1 MRAAILHAAGDTEMD
16 LRDDVTLNPPEAG
29 EVRVRIRATGICHS
43 DLSAMSGVL
52 PTTLP
57 AVLGHEAAGEVVEV
71 GPGVTA
77 PAVGDHVIISFTPA
91 CRRCPE
97 CLAGQ
102 PYLCMSG
109 IADAFG
115 KAPFRHGG
123 TDVYRMAGCGSWA
136 EETVVPA
143 AAAVPVDPDVPFDL
157 AAMMSCGVTTG
168 AGAALN
174 TARIRPGDSV
184 VVIGAGGVGL
194 SVIQG
199 ARLAGA
205 AVIVAVDPLEAKH
218 ETALRFGATHATAPD
233 GLAELQNALTAG
245 RGFDHAFE
253 AVGRS
258 ATMRAAWDAARRGGD
273 VILVGAGAADD
284 TWQVDMFSLLFL
296 GKNVLSSL
304 YGTSDV
310 ERDARRWTDL
320 WRAGRLDLA
329 GLITRRI
336 PFEELNDG
344 IAALRK
350 GEVIRQVVLFD

>member
-1 MRAAILHAAGDTEMD
+1 MRAAVLHTAGAAEMD
-16 LRDDVTLNPPEAG
+16 LRDDVALSPPQAG

-43 DLSAMSGVL
+43 DLSTMSGVL
-52 PTTLP
+52 PASLP

-77 PAVGDHVIISFTPA
+77 PAVGDHVVISFTPA
-91 CRRCPE
+91 CRRCPD

-102 PYLCMSG
+102 PYLCTSEIDG
-109 IADAFG
+109 AFG
-115 KAPFRHGG
+115 RAPFACDGAP
-123 TDVYRMAGCGSWA
+123 VYRMAGCGSWA

-143 AAAVPVDPDVPFDL
+143 AAAVPIDPDVPFDL

-168 AGAALN
+168 VGAALN

-184 VVIGAGGVGL
+184 VVFGAGGVGL
-194 SVIQG
+194 SVVQG

-218 ETALRFGATHATAPD
+218 EIALRMGATHATVPD
-233 GLAELQNALTAG
+233 GLAELQGALTGG

-258 ATMRAAWDAARRGGD
+258 AVLQAAWDAVRRGGD
-273 VILVGAGAADD
+273 VILVGAGGADD
-284 TWQVDMFSLLFL
+284 VWRADMFSLLFL

-304 YGTSDV
+304 YGSSDV
-310 ERDARRWTDL
+310 ERDVRRWTDL
-320 WRAGRLDLA
+320 WRAGRLDLE

-336 PFEELNDG
+336 AFEELNDA

-350 GEVIRQVVLFD
+350 GEAIRQVVVFD